1 MATVNYSIPED
12 IKTAFN
18 DAFAGQNKSAVI
30 ALLMREAID
39 RAQAQADSRA
49 AITRILGRRA
59 RAPIRSVQTLK
70 TARQL
75 GRP

>member
-18 DAFAGQNKSAVI
+18 DAFAGQNKSALI
-30 ALLMREAID
+30 AELMREAIE
-39 RAQAQADSRA
+39 RAQAQARSGD
-49 AITRILGRRA
+49 AITRILGRRS
-59 RAPIRSVQTLK
+59 RAPVRAVKTLAAARSQ
-70 TARQL
+70 

>member
-18 DAFAGQNKSAVI
+18 DAFAGQNKSALI
-30 ALLMREAID
+30 AELMREAIE
-39 RAQAQADSRA
+39 RAQAQARSRD
-49 AITRILGRRA
+49 AIKRILGRRA

-70 TARQL
+70 AARQL